1 MKYKLS
7 SMTAVSISVVVL
19 LSGCGKKSMPTSPDR
34 WAPKLSE
41 VIAVD
46 RTHVDCVFSEPI
58 NPSSITANTKFL
70 ITDTSGVDSLK
81 IITVVPGTDGVTAH
95 ISTFPMDSI
104 EYYLFCDSIQDEAGN
119 FINPSRI
126 QFTGSLQRDTTNPY
140 LVSRSSSWIRISEK
154 LDSILT
160 LKFSEPM
167 DSLSWYWLILPRSN
181 YPVEGIFDSTYT
193 TFRLNLLT
201 AAESLTQAGV
211 YHLYTWG
218 FHDIQGNSAKGFN
231 RLSIYNP
238 GYDLIENTMV
248 SWNDTFDSMLIF
260 ITDSLNQVRF
270 FDMITKSDS
279 TINLLDPSLYNFYLV
294 AGKYPSYWGWGKS
307 TEFIEED
314 SSIVEVKPEPAPL
327 PLSVELILENLE

>member
-1 MKYKLS
+1 MERKLKSVIAVCLGLVFLFS
-7 SMTAVSISVVVL
+7 S
-19 LSGCGKKSMPTSPDR
+19 CGKKSMPTSPDR

-46 RTHVDCVFSEPI
+46 RTHVDCIFSEPI
-58 NPSSITANTKFL
+58 NPNSISANTKFL
-70 ITDTSGVDSLK
+70 ITDTAGVESLK
-81 IITVVPGTDGVTAH
+81 IITVVPGTDGITAH
-95 ISTFPMDSI
+95 ISTFPMDSM

-140 LVSRSSSWIRISEK
+140 LVERSSSWIRISEK

-167 DSLSWYWLILPRSN
+167 DSLRWQWLILPRAN
-181 YPVEGIFDSTYT
+181 YPVEGYFDSTYT
-193 TFRLNLLT
+193 TFRLSLLT
-201 AAESLTQAGV
+201 DAESLTQAGI

-218 FHDIQGNSAKGFN
+218 FHDIQGNSAKRFD

-238 GYDLIENTMV
+238 GYDLIENTLV

-260 ITDSLNQVRF
+260 ITDSLEQVRF
-270 FDMITKSDS
+270 FDMISKSDS
-279 TINLLDPSLYNFYLV
+279 TVNLLDPSLYNFYLV
-294 AGKYPSYWGWGKS
+294 AGNYPSYWGWGKS
-307 TEFIEED
+307 TGFIDED
-314 SSIVEVKPEPAPL
+314 STVVEVQPEPTNL
-327 PLSVELILENLE
+327 PSSVELILENLE